1 MRFHLLALF
10 LLLIPP
16 HAGAQDRALTPLST
30 IPQLFARGY
39 EALKIGPRE
48 ALPVFEEIVRRD
60 STNVTALRQLGSIY
74 VNLEQKTEALRMF
87 EASQHILPSDTTRL
101 QIAYLQNALGN
112 NSKAL
117 ALFGTLSR
125 SRDPQIAATARRA
138 IDILT
143 PLYCW
148 ERGAWWTRALGSVH
162 YDHRFEDVIASLSLQ
177 EGREILG
184 DRVLSVYGDIT
195 LNKDT
200 RSTGGLQPVIYSDNY
215 FLGAIG
221 LRLQPT
227 RWWSLDIQPGFTVD
241 LLDRPGKERVDF
253 DYRMLTT
260 LGGGISAAV
269 DVPPTLQVPC
279 APFADAF
286 LSTGY
291 YSRYKNVI
299 GYSQVRAGFRT
310 LAYRHTALDLYA
322 RGDFTFD
329 ALSSHREF
337 YNNTLEGS
345 LGARIVPDHR
355 WGINLLVEFHRG
367 YIWMDPS
374 YGAGQSRWYSSF
386 RVLLV
391 IDRYLCL

>member
-1 MRFHLLALF
+1 MRFHSLALF
-10 LLLIPP
+10 LLLVAPQ
-16 HAGAQDRALTPLST
+16 AGAQDRALAPLQT

-48 ALPVFEEIVRRD
+48 ALPMFEEIVRRD
-60 STNVTALRQLGSIY
+60 PTNVTALRQLGSIY
-74 VNLEQKTEALRMF
+74 VNLEEKADALRMF
-87 EASQHILPSDTTRL
+87 EASEQIQPSDTTRL
-101 QIAYLQNALGN
+101 QLAYLHNALGN
-112 NSKAL
+112 NSRAL
-117 ALFGTLSR
+117 ALFGMLSR

-143 PLYCW
+143 PLFCW
-148 ERGAWWTRALGSVH
+148 ERGAWWTRAIGSVH

-177 EGREILG
+177 AGRELLG
-184 DRVLSVYGDIT
+184 VRVLSVYGDIT
-195 LNKDT
+195 LNKDS

-215 FLGAIG
+215 LLGALG

-227 RWWSLDIQPGFTVD
+227 RWWTLDFQPGITVD
-241 LLDRPGKERVDF
+241 LLDRPGEQRTGF

-260 LGGGISAAV
+260 LGGGYSPV
-269 DVPPTLQVPC
+269 VEVPPTLKAPF

-286 LSTGY
+286 LSAGY

-299 GYSQVRAGFRT
+299 GYSQLRAGFRT
-310 LAYRHTALDLYA
+310 FELRHTALDLYA

-329 ALSSHREF
+329 ALSAHREF

-345 LGARIVPDHR
+345 LGARLVPDHR
-355 WGINLLVEFHRG
+355 WGINLLIEFHRG
-367 YIWMDPS
+367 FYWMEPT
-374 YGAGQSRWYSSF
+374 YGTGQSRWYNSF
-386 RVLLV
+386 RLLLV